1 MMRIERSGVV
11 VVIDRE
17 CLDYARECERL
28 ARMANDQEIQE
39 YLFDLA
45 RKWMALALGEEKAP
59 ESDTAPAH

>member
-1 MMRIERSGVV
+1 MRIERSGVV

-45 RKWMALALGEEKAP
+45 RKWMALALGEEKTP
-59 ESDTAPAH
+59 GSDTAH

>member
-1 MMRIERSGVV
+1 MCIEWSGVV
-11 VVIDRE
+11 VLIDRE

-45 RKWMALALGEEKAP
+45 RKWMALALGEEKTP
-59 ESDTAPAH
+59 GPDTAH